1 MVTKVA
7 DSKGRVTLGRRFA
20 NKTVIVRQTD
30 ETEVIVTLARIVPA
44 REAWL
49 LENPKARRAVVRG
62 LGQAKARRF
71 AKGPNLAADARLAD
85 AIDEDA

>member
-20 NKTVIVRQTD
+20 NKTVIVRETD
-30 ETEVIVTLARIVPA
+30 ETEVVVTLARVVPA

-49 LENPKARRAVVRG
+49 LENPKARRAVARG